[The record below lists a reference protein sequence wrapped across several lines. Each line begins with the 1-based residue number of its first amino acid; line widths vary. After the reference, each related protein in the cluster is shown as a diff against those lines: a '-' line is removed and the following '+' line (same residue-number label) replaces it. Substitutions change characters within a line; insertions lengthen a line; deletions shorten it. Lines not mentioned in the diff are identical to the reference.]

1 MLNTAVVAVVDM
13 EVEAAAER
21 TPADLAAVVMPVG
34 LAVAV
39 AADSAAAVQLG
50 SQADTRWWAAP
61 AATLVDTAADRT
73 TLLAL
78 DTQLDFAVATLVA
91 ASPMHTVT

>member
-1 MLNTAVVAVVDM
+1 MLSTAVVVAVDM
-13 EVEAAAER
+13 EAGAVER
-21 TPADLAAVVMPVG
+21 TPADSAAVMPVG
-34 LAVAV
+34 LAEVV

-50 SQADTRWWAAP
+50 SRADTRWWAVLV
-61 AATLVDTAADRT
+61 ATRVDMAADRI

-78 DTQLDFAVATLVA
+78 DTQQGFAVVMLVE